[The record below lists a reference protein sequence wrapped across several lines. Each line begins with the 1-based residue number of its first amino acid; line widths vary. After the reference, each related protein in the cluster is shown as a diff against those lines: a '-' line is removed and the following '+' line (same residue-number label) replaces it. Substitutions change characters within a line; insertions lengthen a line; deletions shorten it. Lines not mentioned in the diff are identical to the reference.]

1 MIDYHQERC
10 NTLMIT
16 DVLIADSFSIQTL
29 HMTISFNIIKQ
40 QSKKNNVSIQ
50 LKRSWIKVSLSP
62 KLKKAII
69 NNISLYYKYSD
80 DKNTNQQYNTTQDN
94 LYNNCIKIKQILD
107 GVTSSAVA
115 SSSLPIVANYC
126 KTNKVGRRYS
136 ARNWIKILI
145 TNLLSIHNNA

>member
-1 MIDYHQERC
+1 MIVFAMSANINRQEEQR
-10 NTLMIT
+10 LALIELIL
-16 DVLIADSFSIQTL
+16 DRVLSP
-29 HMTISFNIIKQ
+29 
-40 QSKKNNVSIQ
+40 
-50 LKRSWIKVSLSP
+50 P

-107 GVTSSAVA
+107 GATSSAVA

>member
-1 MIDYHQERC
+1 MILFAMSANINRQEEQR
-10 NTLMIT
+10 LALIELIL
-16 DVLIADSFSIQTL
+16 DRVLSP
-29 HMTISFNIIKQ
+29 
-40 QSKKNNVSIQ
+40 
-50 LKRSWIKVSLSP
+50 P